1 MSHKEIPVSGI
12 PVKQPA
18 RRSPT
23 ADELRAWRAF
33 IETSEL
39 LKGVVSTRL
48 QANSS
53 ISTAD
58 YGVMVALSERP
69 GRRMRSTQLAD
80 HIGWERSRLSHHL
93 GRMERR
99 GLVTREASADDSRGA
114 EVILTDEGAQ
124 LYRRASAPHMHTIH
138 DAFTAALTA
147 EQLRNVE
154 DAMLALQDHLGG
166 PLARTDRQRGEEP
179 PAGK

>member
-1 MSHKEIPVSGI
+1 MSGI
-12 PVKQPA
+12 PTKQPA

-39 LKGVVSTRL
+39 LKGIVAARFQSSSSLSTG
-48 QANSS
+48 
-53 ISTAD
+53 D
-58 YGVMVALSERP
+58 YGVMVALSDQP
-69 GRRMRSTQLAD
+69 GRRMRSTQLAA

-99 GLVTREASADDSRGA
+99 GLVTREVSAGDSRGA
-114 EVILTDEGAQ
+114 EVVLTDEGAD

-138 DAFTAALTA
+138 DAFTSVLTA

-154 DAMLALQDHLGG
+154 DAMLTLQDHLGG
-166 PLARTDRQRGEEP
+166 PLSRTKE
-179 PAGK
+179 